1 MYTYENENGA
11 FDNAHPRK
19 GSAGMTI
26 LVFLLAIVVLT
37 ISVII
42 GAISYVVGTLNSEV
56 RLRNGIVAQDQSN
69 TAQYDKMWKIMS
81 EQAGIA
87 GQYAKDF
94 KEIYPELIAGRY
106 QSGGGLMKWI
116 QEHNPEFNTALYQK
130 VMVAIESE
138 RNATKQGFDKVLDL
152 KREHDNLLD
161 YPISGFVLKTFGGKT
176 EKTSPVIV
184 TSTDTNT
191 AFATGTDDRIL
202 GKE

>member
-1 MYTYENENGA
+1 MYTFENEFVHNT
-11 FDNAHPRK
+11 PRK
-19 GSAGMTI
+19 GSAGMTV
-26 LVFLLAIVVLT
+26 LAFLLALIVLT
-37 ISVII
+37 ASVII
-42 GAISYVVGTLNSEV
+42 GVISYVVGTLNSEV
-56 RLRNGIVAQDQSN
+56 RLRNNISAQDRSN

-87 GQYAKDF
+87 SQYSKDF

-106 QSGGGLMKWI
+106 KTGGGLMKWI
-116 QEHNPEFNTALYQK
+116 QEHNPEFDTSLYKK

-152 KREHDNLLD
+152 KREHDNLID
-161 YPISGFVLKTFGGKT
+161 MPIPGFVLKTFGGNI

-184 TSTDTNT
+184 TSTDTNA